1 MHFNYI
7 MNRKGISPIIA
18 SVLLLAVTLS
28 IMGIFS
34 GWAPQLVQSVTEDT
48 SNRTD
53 HRLNCNDADLGFE
66 TASFSGSNLDVAIR
80 NTGNYDLNN
89 VIIAAY
95 YTNDTLAAQ
104 DTGNAI
110 NGGQLNS
117 ISMSVNSKP
126 GYLEAYSEQCGSVTT
141 QTQDITG

>member
-1 MHFNYI
+1 MS
-7 MNRKGISPIIA
+7 RKGISPIIA

-48 SNRTD
+48 SNSTNQ
-53 HRLNCNDADLGFE
+53 RLNCNDAGLGFE
-66 TASFSGSNLDVAIR
+66 SASFSGSNLDVAIR
-80 NTGNYDLNN
+80 NTGTYDLGN

-95 YTNDTLAAQ
+95 YSNDSLAAQ
-104 DTGNAI
+104 DTGNTV
-110 NGGQLNS
+110 NGGQLTS
-117 ISMSVNSKP
+117 ISMSVSSKP
-126 GYLEAYSEQCGSVTT
+126 GYLEAYSQECGSVTA